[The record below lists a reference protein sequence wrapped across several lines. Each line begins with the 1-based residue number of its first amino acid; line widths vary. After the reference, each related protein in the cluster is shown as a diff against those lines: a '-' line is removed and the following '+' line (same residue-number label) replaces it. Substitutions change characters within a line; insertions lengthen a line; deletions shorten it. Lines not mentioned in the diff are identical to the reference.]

1 MLRRILYLIAVLTA
15 LSPTSLL
22 AGEKLRLII
31 PDFKPYT
38 YFEQGEFKGVGVK
51 KVKNILDALEIP
63 YSLSIAPN
71 YGRAVEELK
80 QGRVDGLFLA
90 SENEERNA
98 VAIFSQPVMINRWSW
113 FTHKDSPILPSDPNF
128 KQLTTVATHLNTN
141 THKWLVKN
149 DYRVTFTPSD
159 LHSLP
164 KTLFNKRVGTVF
176 LAETVFLDSC
186 LAQGIDETFFNQHIE
201 SSKPYGIYITKAYA
215 ASHPEFMPKLNRA
228 IMNTK
233 LSLKN

>member
-1 MLRRILYLIAVLTA
+1 MLRSILYIITVCLAA
-15 LSPTSLL
+15 FPTHLL
-22 AGEKLRLII
+22 AADQLRLII

-38 YFEQGEFKGVGVK
+38 YFEEGEFKGIGVD
-51 KVKNILDALEIP
+51 KVTSILEALELP
-63 YSLSIAPN
+63 YSLAIAPN

-113 FTHKDSPILPSDPNF
+113 FTHKENPLSPNDPTF
-128 KQLTTVATHLNTN
+128 KQQATVATHLNTN

-149 DYRVTFTPSD
+149 DYRVTFTPND

-164 KTLFNKRVGTVF
+164 KTLFNKRVGAVF
-176 LAETVFLDSC
+176 LAESVFFDSC
-186 LAQGIDETFFNQHIE
+186 EAQGIEESFFDQHIE
-201 SSKPYGIYITKAYA
+201 ISKPFGIYITKQYA
-215 ASHPEFMPKLNRA
+215 ESHPDFMSKLNQA
-228 IMNTK
+228 ILDTK
-233 LSLKN
+233 SNH